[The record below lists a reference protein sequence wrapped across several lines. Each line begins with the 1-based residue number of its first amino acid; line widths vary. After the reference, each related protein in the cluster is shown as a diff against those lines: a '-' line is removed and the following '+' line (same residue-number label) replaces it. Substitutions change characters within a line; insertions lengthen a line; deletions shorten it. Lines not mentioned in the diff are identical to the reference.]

1 MNSTDGSGARI
12 ESSHQRMSML
22 RILHASCAT
31 ALDVFRA
38 ARNPLDTS
46 LSATWSKWSSE
57 RSWRFGSPNAHG
69 RGPPARRIQGSSRTS
84 SSFASK

>member
-12 ESSHQRMSML
+12 ESSQQRMSML

-38 ARNPLDTS
+38 ARNPLDTQLVS
-46 LSATWSKWSSE
+46 GSKW
-57 RSWRFGSPNAHG
+57 
-69 RGPPARRIQGSSRTS
+69 
-84 SSFASK
+84 

>member
-38 ARNPLDTS
+38 ARNPLDTQLVS
-46 LSATWSKWSSE
+46 DLEQMVERTIVALRIAE
-57 RSWRFGSPNAHG
+57 RSTCPGNPGSADPG
-69 RGPPARRIQGSSRTS
+69 Q
-84 SSFASK
+84 

>member
-1 MNSTDGSGARI
+1 MNSTDGAGARI

-38 ARNPLDTS
+38 ARNPLDTQLVSDLEQMVERTIVALRMASIGVIPDATYNSIS
-46 LSATWSKWSSE
+46 LNTL
-57 RSWRFGSPNAHG
+57 
-69 RGPPARRIQGSSRTS
+69 
-84 SSFASK
+84 